1 MLKSQNACSRNV
13 DELGQDD
20 VIWTFTLFF
29 GNKSK
34 QSCNVVVVRNN
45 VECNPGIP
53 SQPLRVQDKG

>member
-1 MLKSQNACSRNV
+1 M

-29 GNKSK
+29 DNKSK
-34 QSCNVVVVRNN
+34 QSCNVVVVGNN